1 MSAAVAKLSI
11 VLSIVL
17 CTVLFTAAVWANP
30 LLGVWK
36 LEQQPVWMTI
46 QLNQDKTPEAVISRN
61 DHKPETVGHLLIKQ
75 LEQQQ
80 SATDQWRGLIW
91 VERLGEYRDADLK
104 LTDTSVLEIRVK
116 VGFISQTVTW
126 QKHHLSEPAQ

>member
-11 VLSIVL
+11 VLSTVL

-46 QLNQDKTPEAVISRN
+46 QLNQNETPEAVISRN

-80 SATDQWRGLIW
+80 SATNQWRGRIW
-91 VERLGEYRDADLK
+91 VERLGEYRNADLK
-104 LTDTSVLEIRVK
+104 LADTSVLEIRVK

-126 QKHHLSEPAQ
+126 QKYNPAEALQ